1 MPHHPADVGSGEHGL
16 PRLAAVDVLE
26 GGGERHRIAAGIAL
40 RSLRLSG
47 GAGGVED
54 IGRLA
59 RFDPDNRHL
68 VVPMLR
74 AEFPIIQIAARL
86 ELKIRIQATIDDDQL
101 FGWRLRDPDGFI
113 EHGLIKDCAP
123 AAQSSVCRDHQL
135 RPRVVDAR
143 CEAVRGKAAEHHR
156 MDRSQPRTGEHR
168 EHRLG
173 DHRHVD
179 QHPVAAAHAERADHA
194 GAAIDLGMQL
204 PEGVALLL
212 PGLGGNVDECF
223 LPAAR
228 REMAVYRVVAQIG
241 EPADKPLRERRPAV
255 VEDFPEWL
263 VPVDELGLLRPE
275 LFFMLDRAPVEFL
288 ICTHSASPE
297 K

>member
-1 MPHHPADVGSGEHGL
+1 
-16 PRLAAVDVLE
+16 
-26 GGGERHRIAAGIAL
+26 
-40 RSLRLSG
+40 
-47 GAGGVED
+47 
-54 IGRLA
+54 
-59 RFDPDNRHL
+59 
-68 VVPMLR
+68 
-74 AEFPIIQIAARL
+74 
-86 ELKIRIQATIDDDQL
+86 
-101 FGWRLRDPDGFI
+101 
-113 EHGLIKDCAP
+113 
-123 AAQSSVCRDHQL
+123 
-135 RPRVVDAR
+135 
-143 CEAVRGKAAEHHR
+143 
-156 MDRSQPRTGEHR
+156 
-168 EHRLG
+168 
-173 DHRHVD
+173 
-179 QHPVAAAHAERADHA
+179 
-194 GAAIDLGMQL
+194 MQL

-288 ICTHSASPE
+288 ICTQSASPE